1 MTTTKVIEVEDSSR
15 VSEARRVASS
25 LAASVGLD
33 EEHAGR
39 AALVASE
46 MATNLVKF
54 AKRGQL
60 LLRSVGSR
68 ERTGVELASVDTG
81 PGMSVSLAMR
91 DGYSTAGSRGVGM
104 GAISRASTVFDV
116 ASWAGVGT
124 FVLSQIFAR
133 SEEHRAPPPATE
145 GAVCVPYPGETVSG
159 DAWSVLDLGDS
170 TQITVVDG
178 LGHGMQAADAAQTL
192 LRVVQ
197 AHRGRAPQELLDLAH
212 PALKSTRGAAAA
224 VARVPK
230 GGGQMVYAG
239 VGNIAGDVLRPDGS
253 AQSCVSQHGIVGGQ
267 LRKVTTMTYDVPR
280 GSLVVLASDGLSASW
295 KIEKTPGLRERH
307 PALVAAALYAL
318 YRRGRD
324 DATAVVHRTV
334 E

>member
-1 MTTTKVIEVEDSSR
+1 M
-15 VSEARRVASS
+15 SEARRAATS

-39 AALVASE
+39 AALAASE

-54 AKRGQL
+54 AGHGQI
-60 LLRSVGSR
+60 LLRTVGTR
-68 ERTGVELASVDTG
+68 ERPGVELVSADTG

-104 GAISRASTVFDV
+104 GAIARASTVFDV

-124 FVLSQIFAR
+124 FVLSQIFAPA
-133 SEEHRAPPPATE
+133 EEHRAPAPATE
-145 GAVCVPYPGETVSG
+145 GAVCVPHPGETVSG
-159 DAWSVLDLGDS
+159 DAWSVLDLGDA
-170 TQITVVDG
+170 TQIAVVDG
-178 LGHGMQAADAAQTL
+178 LGHGIQAADAAQTF
-192 LRVVQ
+192 LRIIE
-197 AHRGRAPQELLDLAH
+197 ANRGRAPHELLELAH

-224 VARVPK
+224 IARVPR
-230 GGGQMVYAG
+230 GGGAMAYAG
-239 VGNIAGDVLRPDGS
+239 VGNIAGDVLKPDGGV
-253 AQSCVSQHGIVGGQ
+253 QSCISQHGIVGGQ

-324 DATAVVHRTV
+324 DATAVVQRIT